1 MSEHETTLADLSAA
15 RKRFLSLVEDI
26 RPDLHRYCARMVG
39 SVMDGEDIVQ
49 DTLARAYYELSA
61 LKQLPA
67 LRAWLFRIAHNR
79 ALDYLR
85 RYDERMREP
94 LDAALDVAADTAFNP
109 EDTLIRDEELHAT
122 LSRFLELAPGS
133 SLQ

>member
-1 MSEHETTLADLSAA
+1 MSEDETTLADLSAA

-49 DTLARAYYELSA
+49 DALARAYYELSA

-85 RYDERMREP
+85 RYDHRMREP
-94 LDAALDVAADTAFNP
+94 LDAALDVAADTA
-109 EDTLIRDEELHAT
+109 EDNLIRDEELHAT
-122 LSRFLELAPGS
+122 LSRFLE
-133 SLQ
+133 

>member
-1 MSEHETTLADLSAA
+1 MSEDETTLADLSAA

-49 DTLARAYYELSA
+49 DALARAYYELSA

-67 LRAWLFRIAHNR
+67 LRAW
-79 ALDYLR
+79 
-85 RYDERMREP
+85 
-94 LDAALDVAADTAFNP
+94 AFSDCP
-109 EDTLIRDEELHAT
+109 
-122 LSRFLELAPGS
+122 
-133 SLQ
+133 